1 MIKHCRTQ
9 TESHKRPDR
18 CKLLRGEWTL
28 VFYAK
33 QGSKK
38 DGEMLYPE
46 YEERTAYGAL
56 KLHSKCDY
64 MIWTELECI
73 IAGLM
78 ELWFIYPKLRCA
90 HSLLRRPFEEWYW
103 ITGTFI
109 AMMDR
114 QRNNAIKRPI
124 EKVDTTHWVKD
135 CMIVRDD
142 WKISNEMCSNYQT
155 L

>member
-1 MIKHCRTQ
+1 MVELFYMPYGQTICVILRRQNITVEMIKHCRTR

-18 CKLLRGEWTL
+18 CRLLRSEWTL

-78 ELWFIYPKLRCA
+78 EL
-90 HSLLRRPFEEWYW
+90 
-103 ITGTFI
+103 
-109 AMMDR
+109 
-114 QRNNAIKRPI
+114 
-124 EKVDTTHWVKD
+124 
-135 CMIVRDD
+135 
-142 WKISNEMCSNYQT
+142 
-155 L
+155 